1 MMQSDTLNRSSFSAN
16 GRKASW
22 IALFATWL
30 SILFAFRD
38 HVLLVVESWEKMP
51 SHAHGYVVVL
61 VVAYFLWKK
70 RPFVDAVPFS
80 PSLIGLGAFLTTA
93 LAALLG
99 ELVSAASVVQF
110 SVIFL
115 IITATWAIL
124 GYKAFKTLYGP
135 LAFLFFTI
143 SFGQDVLPTLM
154 DWTAN
159 ATVIALRASGI
170 PVFQQDRH
178 FVIPSGSWSVIEAC
192 SGIRYLFTAF
202 FVGTIYAYITYRS
215 VLKRIVFVTA
225 MLFIALFAN
234 WLRAYAIVLIAHLT
248 NNEWGMGLSH
258 LTFGWIIFGVVVFT
272 AFWIGGHWQ
281 EADAIPPTEKSM
293 VAGSSIAV
301 GVTSA
306 LSIAL
311 ILTLPHFA
319 QTLQTNSGNRAGAPE
334 LDFSHSLLGLT
345 SGEARHALISPS
357 FNGATRT
364 QQRVFQQGDADLLLY
379 VAYYR
384 NQTQGQELIN
394 INNQLEPTKEW
405 NWTGHRRYAIPG
417 APLSDIH
424 VEKYSRESVISLATR
439 IYWNS
444 GYTTQSAMQ
453 SKLLQA
459 INLLTGRG
467 DDGAAIVIAA
477 SASTEAEARQALE
490 DFIRQRLS
498 GILQD
503 LDKARQTP

>member
-1 MMQSDTLNRSSFSAN
+1 MMQSDTLNRLSLSAH
-16 GRKASW
+16 GRTASW

-30 SILFAFRD
+30 SILFAFRE

-70 RPFVDAVPFS
+70 RPFVDTVPFS
-80 PSLIGLGAFLTTA
+80 PSLIGLCAFLTAA

-115 IITATWAIL
+115 IITAAWAIL
-124 GYKAFKTLYGP
+124 GYEAFKTLYGP

-143 SFGQDVLPTLM
+143 SFGQDVLPILM
-154 DWTAN
+154 DWTAD
-159 ATVIALRASGI
+159 ATVMALRASGI

-178 FVIPSGSWSVIEAC
+178 FVIPSGNWSVIEAC

-202 FVGTIYAYITYRS
+202 FVGTIYAYITYHNW
-215 VLKRIVFVTA
+215 LKRVGFVAA
-225 MLFIALFAN
+225 MLSIALLAN
-234 WLRAYAIVLIAHLT
+234 WLRAYTIVLIAHLT
-248 NNEWGMGLSH
+248 NNEWGLGLSH

-272 AFWIGGHWQ
+272 AFWIGSHWQ
-281 EADAIPPTEKSM
+281 EPDAIPTSEKS
-293 VAGSSIAV
+293 VVSGSTITV
-301 GVTSA
+301 TLTSA

-311 ILTLPHFA
+311 ILTLPHLA
-319 QTLQTNSGNRAGAPE
+319 QTLLTNSGNRAGAPE
-334 LDFSHSLLGLT
+334 LDFSHSLQGLA
-345 SGEARHALISPS
+345 SGEAHHALIAPAYD
-357 FNGATRT
+357 GATSTR
-364 QQRVFQQGDADLLLY
+364 QQVFQQGDADLLLY

-394 INNQLEPTKEW
+394 VNNQLEPTKDW
-405 NWTGHRRYAIPG
+405 NWTGHRSYAIPG
-417 APLSDIH
+417 IPLPNIH
-424 VEKYSRESVISLATR
+424 VEKYSRDSVVSLATR

-453 SKLLQA
+453 SKLIQA

-467 DDGAAIVIAA
+467 DDGAAIIVTA
-477 SASTEAEARQALE
+477 SASHEAQARQALE
-490 DFIRQRLS
+490 DFIQQRLS

>member
-170 PVFQQDRH
+170 PVFQQDRY
-178 FVIPSGSWSVIEAC
+178 FIIPSGNWSVVEAC

-202 FVGTIYAYITYRS
+202 FVGTIYAYITYRGW
-215 VLKRIVFVTA
+215 LKRLVFVIA
-225 MLFIALFAN
+225 MLSLALVAN
-234 WLRAYAIVLIAHLT
+234 WLRAYTIVLIAHLT
-248 NNEWGMGLSH
+248 NNEWGLGLSH
-258 LTFGWIIFGVVVFT
+258 LTFGWIIFGVVVFA
-272 AFWIGGHWQ
+272 AFWVGGHWQ
-281 EADAIPPTEKSM
+281 DPAPVPSSEKSGI
-293 VAGSSIAV
+293 AGSPLAIAA
-301 GVTSA
+301 TS
-306 LSIAL
+306 LL
-311 ILTLPHFA
+311 IIVPTLTLPHFA
-319 QTLQTNSGNRAGAPE
+319 QALLTSSGNRAGVPE
-334 LDFSHSLLGLT
+334 LNFGPSLKGLD
-345 SGEARHALISPS
+345 SGEARNALITPK
-357 FNGATRT
+357 FNGATRIY
-364 QQRVFQQGDADLLLY
+364 QQVFQQGDADLLLY

-384 NQTQGQELIN
+384 NQTQDHELVN
-394 INNQLEPTKEW
+394 VNNQLEPSKEW
-405 NWTGHRRYAIPG
+405 TWSGHRQYVIPG
-417 APLSDIH
+417 VPLSKIH
-424 VEKYSRESVISLATR
+424 VEKYSQQSAITLAAR
-439 IYWNS
+439 IFWNS
-444 GYTTQSAMQ
+444 GYTTQSTMQ
-453 SKLLQA
+453 SKFLQA
-459 INLLTGRG
+459 SNLLTGRG
-467 DDGAAIVIAA
+467 DDGAAVILA
-477 SASTEAEARQALE
+477 SSAPQEPQAQQALE
-490 DFIRQRLS
+490 DFIQQRLP

-503 LDKARQTP
+503 LEKARHTP

>member
-1 MMQSDTLNRSSFSAN
+1 MQPDNLNRPSCSAN
-16 GRKASW
+16 GRMASW
-22 IALFATWL
+22 IALFAAWL
-30 SILFAFRD
+30 SILFAFREQI
-38 HVLLVVESWEKMP
+38 LLVVESWEKMP

-70 RPFVDAVPFS
+70 RPFIDAVPFS
-80 PSLIGLGAFLTTA
+80 PSLTGLLAFLTA
-93 LAALLG
+93 ILAALVG

-115 IITATWAIL
+115 IIFTTWAIM
-124 GYKAFKTLYGP
+124 GFRAFKTLYGP

-154 DWTAN
+154 DWTAD

-178 FVIPSGSWSVIEAC
+178 FVIPSGNWSVVEAC

-202 FVGTIYAYITYRS
+202 FVGTIYAYITYRGWF
-215 VLKRIVFVTA
+215 KRVVFIAA
-225 MLFIALFAN
+225 MLSLALFGN
-234 WLRAYAIVLIAHLT
+234 WLRAYTIVLIAHLT
-248 NNEWGMGLSH
+248 NNEWGLGLSH

-272 AFWIGGHWQ
+272 AFWIGGFWQ
-281 EADAIPPTEKSM
+281 DANPLPGPEKSSA
-293 VAGSSIAV
+293 AGSPVAISL
-301 GVTSA
+301 TSG
-306 LSIAL
+306 LIIAL
-311 ILTLPHFA
+311 TLVLPHFT
-319 QTLQTNSGNRAGAPE
+319 QSLLTGSGNRAGAPE
-334 LDFSHSLLGLT
+334 LDFSQSLQGLA
-345 SGEARHALISPS
+345 SGEAHHALIAPT

-364 QQRVFQQGDADLLLY
+364 YQRVFQQGNTDLLLY

-394 INNQLEPTKEW
+394 VANQLEPTKGW
-405 NWTGHRRYAIPG
+405 NWTGHRRYTIPG
-417 APLSDIH
+417 TPLAEFL
-424 VEKYSRESVISLATR
+424 VEKYSQETNINMATL
-439 IYWNS
+439 IYWNG
-444 GYTTQSAMQ
+444 GYATQSAMR

-467 DDGAAIVIAA
+467 DDGAAIIIAA
-477 SASTEAEARQALE
+477 SAPQEAQAHQALE
-490 DFIRQRLS
+490 DFIQQRLS